1 MMEYWKGGIT
11 GAVVNRCKSFLVV
24 VLMAGFAL
32 VTHAFG
38 QAKTIVIGE
47 GVRGAMY
54 LPAYIAEGKG
64 FLRNA
69 SSIPGW

>member
-32 VTHAFG
+32 VTQNAFG
-38 QAKTIVIGE
+38 LGLAKD
-47 GVRGAMY
+47 
-54 LPAYIAEGKG
+54 
-64 FLRNA
+64 
-69 SSIPGW
+69 